1 MKVLQEKLY
10 MLNVYLVFS
19 SQYQA
24 RWSIVGTSAP
34 GVDALLVCKSTF
46 DAMINKD
53 YSFDVHIE
61 RNQGVLEHVIQKVD
75 FSIGAAI
82 YMLRNNLSLNIAKTV
97 GNKNKILI
105 TNLKMKIFSNSNIKK
120 AEF

>member
-1 MKVLQEKLY
+1 

-34 GVDALLVCKSTF
+34 GVDALLVFKSTF

-120 AEF
+120 AEFQHCHL

>member
-1 MKVLQEKLY
+1 
-10 MLNVYLVFS
+10 
-19 SQYQA
+19 
-24 RWSIVGTSAP
+24 
-34 GVDALLVCKSTF
+34 
-46 DAMINKD
+46 MINKD

-61 RNQGVLEHVIQKVD
+61 RNQGVLEHAIQKVD

>member
-1 MKVLQEKLY
+1 
-10 MLNVYLVFS
+10 MLNVCLVFS

-24 RWSIVGTSAP
+24 RWSIVGTSAS
-34 GVDALLVCKSTF
+34 GVDALLVFKSTF
-46 DAMINKD
+46 DAMINKN

-61 RNQGVLEHVIQKVD
+61 RNQGILEHVIQKVD

-82 YMLRNNLSLNIAKTV
+82 YMLMILNIAKTV

-105 TNLKMKIFSNSNIKK
+105 TNLNIKIFSNSNIKK
-120 AEF
+120 AEV